1 MLSICGAYVSDVPV
15 AWMLVDLAV
24 VGPAWLTR
32 HGRTSSRWHLLLILE
47 AQLLRVFSC
56 LVLE

>member
-24 VGPAWLTR
+24 VGPAWLHAPWADLLTLALTPHPGGSASTR
-32 HGRTSSRWHLLLILE
+32 FLVSSP
-47 AQLLRVFSC
+47 
-56 LVLE
+56 